1 MMAMKMYTRDKR
13 NSKQNQNWKVS
24 VDVNYLTTEV
34 YKDFIMISKFQ
45 IVDKIL
51 QVILHGK
58 SLKRT

>member
-1 MMAMKMYTRDKR
+1 MMAMKMYTRDKI
-13 NSKQNQNWKVS
+13 NSKQNQTWKVS

-34 YKDFIMISKFQ
+34 YKDFIMISNFQ

>member
-13 NSKQNQNWKVS
+13 NGKQNQNWKVS